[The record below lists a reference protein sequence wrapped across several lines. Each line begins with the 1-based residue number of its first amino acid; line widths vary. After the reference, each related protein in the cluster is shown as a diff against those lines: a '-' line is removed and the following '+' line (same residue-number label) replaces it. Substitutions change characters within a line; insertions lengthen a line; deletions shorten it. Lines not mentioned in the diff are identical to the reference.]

1 MRCVLAST
9 LFLIFVARPIASYAS
24 ANETL
29 GAPMNSI
36 KRLTPGALSMRGT
49 LTGVV
54 HDMKS
59 KVVESDDA
67 QLFLKNESIA
77 VSQVLDWFVN
87 RLRMFINNAEFKNE
101 AFEEGVDLMRKDLNA
116 ITKRALLIP
125 DSAAIKNQL
134 CFATYFFLNM
144 EDSANVLRMYR
155 TYITEIHMAS
165 WIVYIHLS
173 LLRLFNLHGIPDLTT
188 PGYLEILK
196 RLRRLLVFWGSV
208 FSELQDVLPLIAAVF
223 EDKLSLAE
231 KVLIYL
237 EQHNSPM

>member
-1 MRCVLAST
+1 MRRILAST
-9 LFLIFVARPIASYAS
+9 LFLIFVARPVTSYAS

-29 GAPMNSI
+29 GAPMNPV
-36 KRLTPGALSMRGT
+36 RWVTPGALSMRGI

-67 QLFLKNESIA
+67 QLIIEEERLA
-77 VSQVLDWFVN
+77 VSQALDWFVD
-87 RLRMFINNAEFKNE
+87 RLRMFINNKEFKNE
-101 AFEEGVDLMRKDLNA
+101 AFEDDVDLMRKDLNA

-165 WIVYIHLS
+165 WIIYIHLS
-173 LLRLFNLHGIPDLTT
+173 LLRLFNSHGIPDLTT

-196 RLRRLLVFWGSV
+196 RSRRLLVFWGSV
-208 FSELQDVLPLIAAVF
+208 FSELQDVSPSIAAVF
-223 EDKLSLAE
+223 EDKLGLAE
-231 KVLIYL
+231 KVLIHL

>member
-1 MRCVLAST
+1 MRCVLASA
-9 LFLIFVARPIASYAS
+9 LFLIFVARPVASYAS

-49 LTGVV
+49 LTGVE
-54 HDMKS
+54 HDMKP
-59 KVVESDDA
+59 KVFESDDA

-77 VSQVLDWFVN
+77 VSQALDWFVN
-87 RLRMFINNAEFKNE
+87 RLRMFINNKEFKNE
-101 AFEEGVDLMRKDLNA
+101 AFEDIVDLMREYFDA
-116 ITKRALLIP
+116 ITLLIP

-155 TYITEIHMAS
+155 TYITEIHMVS

-173 LLRLFNLHGIPDLTT
+173 LLRLFNSHGIPDLST
-188 PGYLEILK
+188 PSYVEILK
-196 RLRRLLVFWGSV
+196 RSRRLLVFWGSV
-208 FSELQDVLPLIAAVF
+208 FSELQDVSPSIAAVF

-231 KVLIYL
+231 KVLIHL
-237 EQHNSPM
+237 EQH

>member
-1 MRCVLAST
+1 
-9 LFLIFVARPIASYAS
+9 
-24 ANETL
+24 
-29 GAPMNSI
+29 
-36 KRLTPGALSMRGT
+36 MRGI
-49 LTGVV
+49 LTGVE

-67 QLFLKNESIA
+67 QLIIENESIA
-77 VSQVLDWFVN
+77 VSQVLDCIVD
-87 RLRMFINNAEFKNE
+87 RLRMFINNKDFKNE
-101 AFEEGVDLMRKDLNA
+101 AFEEGVDLMRKDFNA

-144 EDSANVLRMYR
+144 EDSVNVLRMYR
-155 TYITEIHMAS
+155 TYTTEIHMVS
-165 WIVYIHLS
+165 WIIYIHLS

-188 PGYLEILK
+188 PDASYLEILK

-231 KVLIYL
+231 KVLIHL
-237 EQHNSPM
+237 EQHNSSM

>member
-9 LFLIFVARPIASYAS
+9 LFLIFVAHPIASYAS

-36 KRLTPGALSMRGT
+36 KRPTPGALSMRGI
-49 LTGVV
+49 LTGVE

-59 KVVESDDA
+59 KVVESDDS

-77 VSQVLDWFVN
+77 VSQALDWFVD
-87 RLRMFINNAEFKNE
+87 RLRMFINNKEFKNE
-101 AFEEGVDLMRKDLNA
+101 AFEDIVGLMRKDFDA

-134 CFATYFFLNM
+134 CFASYFFLNM

-155 TYITEIHMAS
+155 TYITEIHMVS

-173 LLRLFNLHGIPDLTT
+173 LLRLFNSHGIPDLST
-188 PGYLEILK
+188 PSYVEILK
-196 RLRRLLVFWGSV
+196 RSRRLLVFWGSV
-208 FSELQDVLPLIAAVF
+208 FSELQDVSPSIAAVF

-231 KVLIYL
+231 KVLIHL
-237 EQHNSPM
+237 EQH